1 MGLCPYHGLP
11 KCREC
16 SQALA
21 HTQPP
26 TQAQMDELLRL
37 VNASHRPMPKIR
49 SRFEADQAI
58 RAHRHGHRLQTWSER
73 DVFNYNPRH
82 SE

>member
-1 MGLCPYHGLP
+1 
-11 KCREC
+11 
-16 SQALA
+16 
-21 HTQPP
+21 
-26 TQAQMDELLRL
+26 MDELLRL